1 MQWHQQG
8 DECHNLLLACSF
20 GTGVNN
26 WIFSQHIKYPPGSI
40 IISETKVYV
49 NMTYTFFT
57 LTPPPL
63 SPSELTVPVTEHV
76 NEK

>member
-40 IISETKVYV
+40 TISETEVYV
-49 NMTYTFFT
+49 CEYYLHIFSRFCYYAQ
-57 LTPPPL
+57 
-63 SPSELTVPVTEHV
+63 V
-76 NEK
+76 